1 MPLPVLSFTN
11 SDIKAIWNVVRK
23 VIEREMDSCL

>member
-11 SDIKAIWNVVRK
+11 SDIKAIWDVVRRNRK
-23 VIEREMDSCL
+23 GDNSLS